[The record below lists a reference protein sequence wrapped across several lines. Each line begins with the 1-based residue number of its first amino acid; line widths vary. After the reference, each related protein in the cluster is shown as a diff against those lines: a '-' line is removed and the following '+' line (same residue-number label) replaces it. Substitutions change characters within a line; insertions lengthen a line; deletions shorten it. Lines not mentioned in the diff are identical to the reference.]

1 MRITLP
7 IPPARHVR
15 LLLPLLLLLG
25 FLPLLSAQK
34 VLQIER
40 YGSLKTRKFHIG
52 DELTFSLRAEPKQFY
67 TRTIQDLFPEVG
79 TIQFMGGAVQAGDI
93 AAIRLTGSNRWAK
106 GLAYSLWTFTG
117 VWVLYSIL
125 DSLIHS
131 RAPTP
136 FQYIVGGSTAGL
148 GTILGWLVPEKVVR
162 FGDRRRLRILDLTF
176 YSDPVIRP

>member
-1 MRITLP
+1 MMHILP
-7 IPPARHVR
+7 CPAARYLR
-15 LLLPLLLLLG
+15 FLLPLVLLCATMPA
-25 FLPLLSAQK
+25 LPAQK

-79 TIQFMGGAVQAGDI
+79 TIQFLGGAVQAEDI

-125 DSLIHS
+125 DTLINS
-131 RAPTP
+131 RAPTR
-136 FQYIVGGSTAGL
+136 FQYIVGGTTAGL
-148 GTILGWLVPEKVVR
+148 GAILGWLVPETVIR